1 MDQINNILASFNQQD
16 KLNSKVWTK
25 PEEPKESK
33 MNPKVKNALLKIA
46 DKFSENLSDDL
57 KVEDI
62 ILTGSLANYNWS
74 NYSDFDLHLVIDFKQ
89 FGKQAE
95 LYKELFSLKKQLF
108 NQNHDIKIFG
118 YEVELYA
125 QDSDE
130 SHFSTGVY
138 SVKNDKWITAPS
150 KEKSQ
155 IDKEVFKTKINSW
168 KEKIENLIKNI
179 KKDGIKSSE
188 KQIDSLKEKLK
199 DYRKSGLEKEGEYSY
214 ENLVFK
220 YLRRSKLIEKLYN
233 TIVKQTDKELSVET
247 RKIE

>member
-16 KLNSKVWTK
+16 ELNPKVWTNPEK
-25 PEEPKESK
+25 PKDSK
-33 MNPKVKNALLKIA
+33 MKPKVKNALLKIA
-46 DKFSENLSDDL
+46 DKFSENLSEDL

-125 QDSDE
+125 QDSEE

-138 SVKNDKWITAPS
+138 SVKNDEWITAPS

-155 IDKEVFKTKINSW
+155 IDREVFKTKINSW

-188 KQIDSLKEKLK
+188 KQINSLKEKLK

>member
-1 MDQINNILASFNQQD
+1 MDSINNLLASFNQQD
-16 KLNSKVWTK
+16 ELNPKVWEN
-25 PEEPKESK
+25 PDEPKDSK
-33 MNPKVKNALLKIA
+33 MKPKVKNALLKIA
-46 DKFSENLSDDL
+46 EKFSENLSDDL

-74 NYSDFDLHLVIDFKQ
+74 NYSDFDLHLIIDFKQ

-95 LYKELFSLKKQLF
+95 LYKELFGLKKQLF

-125 QDSDE
+125 QDSEE

-138 SVKNDKWITAPS
+138 SVKNDKWITSPS

-155 IDKEVFKTKINSW
+155 IDKEIFKTKINSW

-179 KKDGIKSSE
+179 KKDGMKSSE

>member
-16 KLNSKVWTK
+16 KLNPKVWTK

-89 FGKQAE
+89 FGKQSE

-118 YEVELYA
+118 YEVELYT

-155 IDKEVFKTKINSW
+155 IDKEIFKTKINSW

>member
-1 MDQINNILASFNQQD
+1 M
-16 KLNSKVWTK
+16 K
-25 PEEPKESK
+25 
-33 MNPKVKNALLKIA
+33 PKVKNALLKIA

-138 SVKNDKWITAPS
+138 SVKNDEWITAPS

>member
-1 MDQINNILASFNQQD
+1 M
-16 KLNSKVWTK
+16 K
-25 PEEPKESK
+25 
-33 MNPKVKNALLKIA
+33 PKVKNALLKIA
-46 DKFSENLSDDL
+46 DKFSENLSEDL

-125 QDSDE
+125 QDSEE

-138 SVKNDKWITAPS
+138 SVKNDEWITAPS

-155 IDKEVFKTKINSW
+155 IDREVFKTKINSW

>member
-1 MDQINNILASFNQQD
+1 MDSVNNLLASFTQQD
-16 KLNSKVWTK
+16 ELNPKVWTN
-25 PEEPKESK
+25 PENPKESK
-33 MNPKVKNALLKIA
+33 MIPKVKNALLKIA
-46 DKFSENLSDDL
+46 NKFSESLTEDL
-57 KVEDI
+57 KIKDI

-74 NYSDFDLHLVIDFKQ
+74 KYSDFDLHLIIDFEQ
-89 FGKQAE
+89 FGKQAD

-125 QDSDE
+125 QDDKE

-138 SVKNDKWITAPS
+138 SVKNDKWINVPS

-155 IDKEVFKTKINSW
+155 IDKEVFKTKMNSW
-168 KEKIENLIKNI
+168 KEKIETLIKSI
-179 KKDGIKSSE
+179 KKDGMKSSE
-188 KQIDSLKEKLK
+188 KQIESLKEKLK

-220 YLRRSKLIEKLYN
+220 YLRRSRLIEKLYN
-233 TIVKQTDKELSVET
+233 TITKQTDKELSVET

>member
-1 MDQINNILASFNQQD
+1 M
-16 KLNSKVWTK
+16 K
-25 PEEPKESK
+25 
-33 MNPKVKNALLKIA
+33 PKVKNALLKIA
-46 DKFSENLSDDL
+46 DKFSENLSEDL

-138 SVKNDKWITAPS
+138 SVKNDEWITAPS

-155 IDKEVFKTKINSW
+155 IDREVFKTKINSW